1 MPGLVLVVR
10 FVVLVPEGP
19 GPKLKEVRG
28 FLGSPR
34 LVGKEVLQIFQ
45 PPHVLYPNG
54 HGFPLG
60 LLTLHRDLD
69 GVVLGEA
76 VQVSGH
82 SCKLK

>member
-34 LVGKEVLQIFQ
+34 LVGKEVL
-45 PPHVLYPNG
+45 
-54 HGFPLG
+54 
-60 LLTLHRDLD
+60 
-69 GVVLGEA
+69 
-76 VQVSGH
+76 
-82 SCKLK
+82 